1 MSSIHGYLTASPLS
15 QIPGPDVGEA
25 FDHALRATALFELA
39 RVVRSGDKGAWAD
52 VSEQGGGTEEDGTLA
67 REVEKLRREGVR
79 LGIEVM
85 GELEWE
91 SGNHT
96 RRLRLRVDQWETRAK
111 EGTISW
117 KPGRT
122 MGSEN

>member
-25 FDHALRATALFELA
+25 FDYALRATALCELA
-39 RVVRSGDKGAWAD
+39 RVTSSGDEGAWAD
-52 VSEQGGGTEEDGTLA
+52 VSEQDGGTEEDGKLA

-91 SGNHT
+91 SGNHA
-96 RRLRLRVDQWETRAK
+96 RRLSLAVDQWETRAIK
-111 EGTISW
+111 GTISW
-117 KPGRT
+117 EPCRT
-122 MGSEN
+122 MESEG